1 VEQDQDGALAD
12 EQEWKNKY
20 VELNDAGYI
29 LTLLVLL
36 HCTTRV
42 KQDRDVFAVS
52 SMVEMVQKKIVEC

>member
-1 VEQDQDGALAD
+1 MVEKDQDGALFD

-20 VELNDAGYI
+20 VELNDAEHI

-42 KQDRDVFAVS
+42 TYCAHLLLNVCVGRSFVLKY
-52 SMVEMVQKKIVEC
+52 I